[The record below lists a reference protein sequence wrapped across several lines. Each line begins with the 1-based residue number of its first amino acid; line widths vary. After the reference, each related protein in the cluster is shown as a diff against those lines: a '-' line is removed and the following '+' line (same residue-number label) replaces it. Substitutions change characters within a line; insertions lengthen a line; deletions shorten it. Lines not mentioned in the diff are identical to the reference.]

1 MNEINKKEIG
11 RHGEEIACSFLESEG
26 FNIIERNYNFK
37 KAGEIDLIAAR
48 ENLLL
53 FVEVKSRNTGRYG
66 GALYSI
72 GARKKRTLRL
82 VANQFLASHPEFN
95 KSGIICRFDMIAL
108 ENNEIR
114 WVEDIFR

>member
-11 RHGEEIACSFLESEG
+11 KLGEDRAGSFLESRG
-26 FNIIERNYNFK
+26 FDIIERNYNFK

-53 FVEVKSRNTGRYG
+53 FVEVKSRNSDRYG

-72 GARKKRTLRL
+72 GTKKRKTLRL
-82 VANQFLASHPEFN
+82 VASQFLASHPDFN
-95 KSGIICRFDMIAL
+95 KDDIICRFDMIAL
-108 ENNEIR
+108 ENDEIT
-114 WVEDIFR
+114 WIEDIFR